1 MKKPDSYDFCGWATR
16 NDILCS
22 DGRTIKQNAFKECDG
37 KTVPLLW
44 NHNHADS
51 ENVLGHALLE
61 NRPEGVYCYGSFNN
75 TERGANA
82 KEMLKHGDITSL
94 SIFANKLQHHGREVV
109 HGFIREVSLVLAG
122 ANPGAS
128 IDYVLSHG
136 DIFDEDSEGIIYT
149 DETISL
155 YHSDE
160 KDDDKEEKKTEE
172 DTDESEE
179 SEKSEE
185 DTDDEED
192 ENSKSEDS
200 EEEDEDLDKELN
212 HAEEES
218 SGSPKNLEEAKAMF
232 DSFTDEQKELVY
244 GMIGAAVQK
253 ALAEQGGN
261 NNSSQEDNEEMKH
274 NVFDTNY
281 ENQNDTLSHS
291 EIEAIFNDV
300 ETYGTLKKS
309 CLQHGITDIDV
320 LFPDAKAVANEPS
333 LISRNM
339 DWVDKVLNSTH
350 HTPFSRVKSLHAN
363 ITADE
368 ARARGYVKGNQKVE
382 EVILALQRKV
392 SPQTIYK
399 KQALDRDDIIDI
411 TDFNVVAFLKAEM
424 RVMLNEEIARAILIG
439 DGRSDLSP
447 DKIKEEHIIPIWND
461 DPVYTITKTIE
472 ADPDATKVAKAFIKT
487 SIKSRKEYKGSGNPV
502 LFTTE
507 DMLTDML
514 LIEDGI
520 GRPLYDTIEK
530 LKTAL
535 RVSDI
540 VTVPVM
546 EGYTKTVDGVEHTIG
561 GLIVNLKDYNVGADQ
576 GGSVSMFDDFD
587 IDYNKEKYLIE
598 TRCSGAL
605 VVPYSAIAIDIIP
618 KAGNNAASADNS
630 EVTEG

>member
-1 MKKPDSYDFCGWATR
+1 MKRPDSYDFCGWATR

-160 KDDDKEEKKTEE
+160 EDEDKEEKKTEE

-212 HAEEES
+212 HADEES

-472 ADPDATKVAKAFIKT
+472 NDPDATKVAKAFIKM
-487 SIKSRKEYKGSGNPV
+487 SIKSRKDYKGSGNPL

-546 EGYTKTVDGVEHTIG
+546 EGCTKTVNGVEHTIG

-618 KAGNNAASADNS
+618 KAGNNAAPADNS